1 MLPALGAMQLFD
13 LWHLADD
20 AQVLLLRGCGDFADI
35 FNHIT
40 GVEVLFRLVRTELTN
55 RHLQSRY
62 RFYPRAQGAA
72 LPPTL

>member
-1 MLPALGAMQLFD
+1 MLPALAALHLFD

-40 GVEVLFRLVRTELTN
+40 GGEVLFSL
-55 RHLQSRY
+55 S
-62 RFYPRAQGAA
+62 
-72 LPPTL
+72 

>member
-40 GVEVLFRLVRTELTN
+40 GVEVLFRLFELN
-55 RHLQSRY
+55 
-62 RFYPRAQGAA
+62 
-72 LPPTL
+72 